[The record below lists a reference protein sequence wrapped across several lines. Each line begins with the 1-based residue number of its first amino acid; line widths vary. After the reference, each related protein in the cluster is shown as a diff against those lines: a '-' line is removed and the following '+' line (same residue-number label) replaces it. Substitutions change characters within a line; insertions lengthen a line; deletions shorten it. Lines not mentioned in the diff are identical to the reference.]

1 MNIALLNPPPGDDY
15 FAQLPKPVRDEVR
28 AWVRA
33 FRTVP
38 LVRPMQ
44 LAYERIARMVGRDW
58 KTVERKATAIR
69 QGADWRVFIDGRA
82 IASTRNSRVKDPRF
96 QAFLKTRFEA
106 HKRVSASAIEELYRM
121 WRNREDIPGYEGWPG
136 WPNIPEGWSERN
148 LYRQQP
154 SKTELKVFRIGLSSA
169 YAGMPQVF
177 STRVGLWVMSHCMF
191 DDMIHD
197 DFIRVGTR
205 GIVGRVMELDALDVL
220 SSNKIA
226 WGTKPRLPKLDNP
239 NQMEGLKEKNM
250 RLLVAST
257 LFHSGYSPRGTVL
270 LCEHGTAAIRE
281 RVRQILF
288 DATGGKICVRDSGIT
303 GDEQAVLAS
312 WKGEGKGNPRFKA
325 PIEVL
330 RSLIHNR
337 KDYLLGATGRNVEN
351 RPEILG
357 NVLDYQQEI
366 LDLAARLPE
375 QRRHL
380 LIHPLLEYH
389 SQFLPLLSDLYALIN
404 NRTNH
409 ACEGWEKCGF
419 LTTDYRLSP
428 MSPDW
433 LGNKDFLALPEED
446 RAMLTRA
453 VLARPN
459 DYSRT
464 RRMSPAEVF
473 AMGSQDLPIGPEV
486 VCDLLLDDL
495 GREEKVKGSYF
506 RFQDIEIDPEE
517 LIFEA
522 RIISPGSA
530 REREL
535 PEGEKYHVFVNPF
548 AADWL
553 FVCDARKAFLGL
565 ARRVQRVSRLDEAAT
580 LRAFGRA
587 GERKADRLA
596 ALRLRHEPERAAYAE
611 MVATNEALA
620 DEATPFT
627 DDEKLRER
635 ATRERI
641 RTVGEAASD
650 DIVDAAT
657 PAPATPVFHD
667 SSLIDDILD

>member
-1 MNIALLNPPPGDDY
+1 MNTALLIPPPGDDY
-15 FAQLPKPVRDEVR
+15 FARLPKPVRDEVR
-28 AWVRA
+28 AWSRA
-33 FRTVP
+33 FRAVP
-38 LVRPMQ
+38 LVRPLQ
-44 LAYERIARMVGRDW
+44 RAYEQIGRMVGCSW
-58 KTVERKATAIR
+58 QTVERKVTAIR
-69 QGADWRVFIDGRA
+69 QGADWRVFIDNRA
-82 IASTRNSRVKDPRF
+82 VAPTKASRVKDSRF
-96 QAFLKTRFEA
+96 QSFIKTRFEA

-136 WPNIPEGWSERN
+136 WPNIPDGWSERN

-177 STRVGLWVMSHCMF
+177 STRVGLWCMSHCMF

-205 GIVGRVMELDALDVL
+205 GAVGRVMELDALEVL
-220 SSNKIA
+220 SGNKIA
-226 WGTKPRLPKLDNP
+226 WGTKPRLPKADNP
-239 NQMEGLKEKNM
+239 GQMEGLKEKNM

-257 LFHSGYSPRGTVL
+257 LFNVGYSERGTVL

-337 KDYLLGATGRNVEN
+337 KDYLLGATGRNVAN
-351 RPEILG
+351 RPEILH
-357 NVLDYQQEI
+357 NVLDYQQ
-366 LDLAARLPE
+366 DLLELAVRLPQ
-375 QRRHL
+375 QRRDL

-389 SQFLPLLSDLYALIN
+389 SQFLPLLTDLYRLIN
-404 NRTNH
+404 ARENH
-409 ACEGWEKCGF
+409 AMEGWEKCGF
-419 LTTDYRLSP
+419 ITTDYRLSP
-428 MSPDW
+428 MANDW
-433 LGNKDFLALPEED
+433 LGTKDLMDLPEED
-446 RAMLTRA
+446 RALLTRA
-453 VLARPN
+453 VLARPA

-473 AMGSQDLPIGPEV
+473 SMDSQNLLPIGPEV

-506 RFQDIEIDPEE
+506 RFQDSEIDPEE

-522 RIISPGSA
+522 RILTFGSV

-535 PEGEKYHVFVNPF
+535 PEGEKYMVFVNPF
-548 AADWL
+548 APDWL

-565 ARRVQRVSRLDEAAT
+565 ASRVQRVSRLDEAAT

-587 GERKADRLA
+587 GERTADRLA
-596 ALRLRHEPERAAYAE
+596 ALRLRHQPEQDAYRE
-611 MVATNEALA
+611 MVANNTALA
-620 DEATPFT
+620 DEAKPFT
-627 DDEKLRER
+627 DDEKTR
-635 ATRERI
+635 ARQMKKFRPDA
-641 RTVGEAASD
+641 EALLAEEES
-650 DIVDAAT
+650 
-657 PAPATPVFHD
+657 TPVGTPTFD
-667 SSLIDDILD
+667 ASNLL

>member
-1 MNIALLNPPPGDDY
+1 MNTALLAPPPGDEI
-15 FAQLPKPVRDEVR
+15 FAGLPKPVRDEVR

-38 LVRPMQ
+38 LVKPIE
-44 LAYERIARMVGRDW
+44 LAKDRIARIMGCSIT
-58 KTVERKATAIR
+58 TVERKLTMIR
-69 QGADWRVFIDGRA
+69 KGGDWRVFIDNRA
-82 IASTRNSRVKDPRF
+82 IAASNATRVKDPRF
-96 QAFLKTRFEA
+96 QSFIKTRFEA

-154 SKTELKVFRIGLSSA
+154 SKTELKAFRIGLSAA

-177 STRVGLWVMSHCMF
+177 STRVGLWCMSHCMF
-191 DDMIHD
+191 DDLIHD

-205 GIVGRVMELDALDVL
+205 SAVGRVMELDALEVL
-220 SSNKIA
+220 SGYKIA
-226 WGTKPRLPKLDNP
+226 WGTKPRLPKKDNP
-239 NQMEGLKEKNM
+239 TQFEGLKEKNM
-250 RLLVAST
+250 RLLLASV
-257 LFHSGYSPRGTVL
+257 LFGTGYSERGTVL

-281 RVRQILF
+281 KVRQILF
-288 DATGGKICVRDSGIT
+288 DATGGVIRVRDSGIT

-330 RSLIHNR
+330 RALIHNR
-337 KDYLLGATGRNVEN
+337 KDYLLGATGPNVER

-357 NVLDYQQEI
+357 KVLDYQQEI
-366 LDLAARLPE
+366 LELATRLPQ
-375 QRRHL
+375 QRREL
-380 LIHPLLEYH
+380 LVHPLMEYH

-409 ACEGWEKCGF
+409 SLEGWEKCGF
-419 LTTDYRLSP
+419 LTTDYRWSP
-428 MSPDW
+428 MANDW
-433 LGNKDFLALPEED
+433 LTGKDFLALPEAD
-446 RAMLTRA
+446 RDHLTRA

-464 RRMSPAEVF
+464 RRLSPSEVF
-473 AMGSQDLPIGPEV
+473 AMGSRDLLPIGPEV

-506 RFQDIEIDPEE
+506 RFQDSEVDPEE

-522 RIISPGSA
+522 RLIAPGA
-530 REREL
+530 TREREL

-596 ALRLRHEPERAAYAE
+596 ALRLRHEPEAEAYRE
-611 MVATNEALA
+611 MVATNAALA
-620 DEATPFT
+620 DEAKPVT
-627 DDEKLRER
+627 DEEKKYATTTKEAHKSLQRRAAALREL
-635 ATRERI
+635 E
-641 RTVGEAASD
+641 EFQ
-650 DIVDAAT
+650 
-657 PAPATPVFHD
+657 P
-667 SSLIDDILD
+667 